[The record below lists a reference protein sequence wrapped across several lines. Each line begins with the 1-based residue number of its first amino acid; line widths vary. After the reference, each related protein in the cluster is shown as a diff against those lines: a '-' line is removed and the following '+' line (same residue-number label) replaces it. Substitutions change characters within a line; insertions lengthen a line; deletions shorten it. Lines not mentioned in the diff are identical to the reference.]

1 MFQLKVHYKIEQS
14 ATVVLKQRGI
24 NQSISMFRSIL
35 PPSAPTS
42 PLPSIILYKSPLI
55 RPIFIYHHP
64 LITFLSIL
72 QFAGSFLVKPVF
84 SFSLT
89 LNVTTKLIL
98 CEMLVNNTNVKNV
111 KIYFKMLNNT
121 IINNF

>member
-72 QFAGSFLVKPVF
+72 QFAGSFLVKPRVQF
-84 SFSLT
+84 LSHFERYNET
-89 LNVTTKLIL
+89 NIMRNVSQQ
-98 CEMLVNNTNVKNV
+98 
-111 KIYFKMLNNT
+111 Y
-121 IINNF
+121 